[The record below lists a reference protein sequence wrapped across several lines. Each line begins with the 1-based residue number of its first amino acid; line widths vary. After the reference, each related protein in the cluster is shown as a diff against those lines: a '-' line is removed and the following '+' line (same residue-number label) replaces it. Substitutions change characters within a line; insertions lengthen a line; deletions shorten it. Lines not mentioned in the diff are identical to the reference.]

1 MAEYLS
7 PGVYVEEFD
16 SGSKSMEGVGTSTAG
31 FIGAAQRGPVGG
43 VPQLVTNAA
52 DYHRKYGGYLSE
64 SQFGTKRYLAY
75 AVEHFFM
82 NGGSRCYISRVVPS
96 DAASAEGLLPVSA
109 PILKFTA
116 ANPGAWGNDL
126 RIRVTPASKA
136 RTQILEK
143 IELATGDLAWRVKKS
158 VGFQVGDIVALS
170 DGTKVV
176 YNRVTKA
183 QDNIL
188 EFEEPFEDSAV
199 DANLVP
205 TVLLSTCEFNLE
217 VQYED
222 QNELYENVSL
232 NLEAAN
238 YIEKVTAKSD
248 LIHVERQASEST
260 DIVSPFEAI
269 SGDPDAA
276 VASAVMSGGSDGTAD
291 GLTATEYIGTDNGAG
306 NRTGIQAFLDNSV
319 VSIMAVP
326 GITDENVQMTL
337 IAHCENLTSRFAIL
351 DLPYDCTK
359 LDDITTIRNMFDSQY
374 AAVYHPWLEV
384 NDPLDK
390 KNTYIPPSGSVA
402 GIYARSD
409 NTSGVQKAPANEVVR
424 SCVGL
429 STPYNK
435 GEQDILNPM
444 GVNLIR
450 AFPGQ
455 GIRVWGARTLSSD
468 PQWKYVNVRRL
479 FIYIEET
486 IRANTNWVVF
496 ESNTQELWDRV
507 RNTIQG
513 FLLTLWSNG
522 GLAGASAD
530 EAFFV
535 EIGPSTMTQD
545 DIDNGRLICVIG
557 VAPVKPAE
565 FVIFRLTQKTNE
577 S

>member
-31 FIGAAQRGPVGG
+31 FVGAAQRGPVGG

-52 DYHRKYGGYLSE
+52 DFHRKYGGYLSE
-64 SQFGTKRYLAY
+64 SQFGEKRFLAY

-82 NGGSRCYISRVVPS
+82 NGGSRCFISRVVPS
-96 DAASAEGLLPVSA
+96 DAQVAVGMLPASSTVLR
-109 PILKFTA
+109 FTA
-116 ANPGAWGNDL
+116 ANPGTWGNDL

-136 RTQILEK
+136 KTQIMEK
-143 IELATGDLAWRVKKS
+143 IELSTGDIAWRVKKGI
-158 VGFQVGDIVALS
+158 GFQVGDIVALS
-170 DGTKVV
+170 DGTSVV
-176 YNRVTKA
+176 YNRVTKQ
-183 QDNIL
+183 QDNVL
-188 EFEEPFEDSAV
+188 EFEEPFDDTAV
-199 DANLVP
+199 DTDLVP
-205 TVLLSTCEFNLE
+205 KMILSTCEFNLE
-217 VQYED
+217 VQFED

-232 NLEAAN
+232 NLESAN
-238 YIEKVTAKSD
+238 YIEKKTAKSD
-248 LIHVERQASEST
+248 LIKVERLASDST
-260 DIVSPFEAI
+260 AIVSPFAEI
-269 SGDPDAA
+269 SGNPDAA
-276 VASAVMSGGSDGTAD
+276 VIAAVMGGGSDGSAD
-291 GLTATEYIGTDNGAG
+291 NLTATEYIGVDNGAG

-326 GITDENVQMTL
+326 GITDPNVQMTL

-351 DLPYDCTK
+351 DLPQDCTK
-359 LDDITTIRNMFDSQY
+359 IDEITTIRNMFDSQY
-374 AAVYHPWLEV
+374 AAMYHPWLEV

-390 KNTYIPPSGSVA
+390 KNTFIPPSGSVA
-402 GIYARSD
+402 GIYARTD
-409 NTSGVQKAPANEVVR
+409 NTNGVQKAPANEVVR

-429 STPYNK
+429 RSPYNK

-468 PQWKYVNVRRL
+468 PQWKYINVRRL

-496 ESNTQELWDRV
+496 ESNTSDLWARV
-507 RNTIQG
+507 KSTIEG
-513 FLLTLWSNG
+513 FLLTLWGNG
-522 GLAGASAD
+522 ALAGSSAD
-530 EAFFV
+530 QAFFV

-545 DIDNGRLICVIG
+545 DINNGRLICVIG

-565 FVIFRLTQKTNE
+565 FVIFRITQKTNE
-577 S
+577 N